1 MKSIVC
7 VLLFF
12 SICAA
17 MAGDIILAWDP
28 CTNNTDGTPLT
39 DLAGYN
45 VYYSSVVVAY
55 HESNNVMTWAVLS
68 TGTYGRVYTTNTQIS
83 LTLPST
89 VYNFYVTAV
98 AGLGAESDPSSNL
111 MCRVGSVSTVKMVKR
126 K

>member
-1 MKSIVC
+1 MKTLALWMIVMMA
-7 VLLFF
+7 
-12 SICAA
+12 CAA
-17 MAGDIILAWDP
+17 VAGDIILAWDP
-28 CTNNTDGTPLT
+28 PTNNTDGTPLT

-55 HESNNVMTWAVLS
+55 RESNNVMTWAVLS
-68 TGTYGRVYTTNTQIS
+68 TGTYGRVYTTNTQLA

-98 AGLGAESDPSSNL
+98 AGLGAESEPSSNL
-111 MCRVGSVSTVKMVKR
+111 MCRVGSVSTVKMVRR